1 MAKAAVIYP
10 DVMSDVEKMKFKS
23 KFDKYLTRTDK
34 IEMQLK
40 QVFSKYYGQVNEDM
54 RGTLKEDDD
63 FKCAHN
69 AKDVD
74 ALPKMLKAINFNYKK
89 SKEPIKTMW
98 QAIKDLIL
106 MNQHTKGYAKLL

>member
-1 MAKAAVIYP
+1 
-10 DVMSDVEKMKFKS
+10 
-23 KFDKYLTRTDK
+23 
-34 IEMQLK
+34 MQLK

-63 FKCAHN
+63 FKCAYN
-69 AKDVD
+69 AKDVIV
-74 ALPKMLKAINFNYKK
+74 LQKMLKAINFNYKK

-106 MNQHTKGYAKLL
+106 VKQHTKGYP